1 MRKKCYHFF
10 GGLLNAQANWLN
22 KMSEKGYRLIRAG
35 KMLYEFEECK
45 PNEVKYCV
53 EFIGEKSKENTKPIK
68 NISAIPMIPTAG
80 LLFVMRPLTLPVC
93 WQRGGNGKSPLNI

>member
-1 MRKKCYHFF
+1 MSKKCYHFF

-53 EFIGEKSKENTKPIK
+53 EFIGEKSKENAKDY
-68 NISAIPMIPTAG
+68 SLFLEG
-80 LLFVMRPLTLPVC
+80 YQFLLLQNFNELLHLIT
-93 WQRGGNGKSPLNI
+93 

>member
-53 EFIGEKSKENTKPIK
+53 E
-68 NISAIPMIPTAG
+68 
-80 LLFVMRPLTLPVC
+80 
-93 WQRGGNGKSPLNI
+93 